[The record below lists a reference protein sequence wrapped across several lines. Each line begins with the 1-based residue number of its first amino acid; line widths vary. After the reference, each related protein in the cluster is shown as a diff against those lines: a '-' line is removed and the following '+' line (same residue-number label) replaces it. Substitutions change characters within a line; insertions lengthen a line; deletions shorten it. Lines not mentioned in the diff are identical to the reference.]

1 MINTPKINT
10 ETSLIKSI
18 RQSAI
23 PLHGA
28 AEDYD
33 PLLQWIGEADFVLL
47 GEASHGTHEFYR
59 ARAVIT
65 QRLIQEK
72 GFTAVAVEADWPDA
86 YRVNRYIRGQSSD
99 SDAIES
105 LSGFH
110 RFPAWMWRNADVLNF
125 IGWLREYN
133 DNQTDTNR
141 KAGFYG
147 IDLYSLHSSI
157 EAVLTYLDRVDPDA
171 ATRARQRYGCF
182 EQYGE
187 EPQEYGYAARFGLTK
202 SCEDEVVRQLLEL
215 QRRAAAYA
223 NLDGR
228 IAADDYFYAEQNA
241 RLVKNAEEYY
251 RIMFGGRISSWN
263 LRDRHMTETL
273 VALSDHLKQQSIQSK
288 IVVWAHNSHLGDAR
302 ATDMGKAGEL
312 NVGQLVRQLYKQS
325 AFLVGFTT
333 HTGTVTAASYWG
345 GSAERKQVSPAL
357 PGSYEFLFHDTGMPR
372 FMLHLRDQGQAS
384 VSLQEPLLER
394 AIGVIYT
401 PQTER
406 ASHYF
411 QAHLPQQFDVV
422 LHFDTTRAVEPLER
436 TVEWEAGEAPE
447 TYPSGF

>member
-1 MINTPKINT
+1 MLDTKKINS
-10 ETSLIKSI
+10 ETSLIKSL
-18 RQSAI
+18 RQSAVQ
-23 PLHGA
+23 LHGA

-99 SDAIES
+99 ADAIES
-105 LSGFH
+105 LGGFR
-110 RFPAWMWRNADVLNF
+110 RFPTWMWRNADVLNF

-133 DNQTDTNR
+133 DAQTDTNR

-171 ATRARQRYGCF
+171 AARARQRYGCF

-202 SCEDEVVRQLLEL
+202 TCEDEVVRQLLEL

-228 IAADDYFYAEQNA
+228 LAADDYFYAEQNA

-251 RIMFGGRISSWN
+251 RTMFGGRISSWN

-273 VALSDHLKQQSIQSK
+273 VALSDHLKQQNNQAK

-312 NVGQLVRQLYKQS
+312 NVGQLVRQLYQKR

-333 HTGTVTAASYWG
+333 HSGTVTAASYWG
-345 GSAERKQVSPAL
+345 GSAERKPVRPAL
-357 PGSYEFLFHDTGMPR
+357 LGSYELLFHETEIPR
-372 FMLHLRDQGQAS
+372 FMLHLRDQNQAS
-384 VSLQEPLLER
+384 AGLQKPLLER
-394 AIGVIYT
+394 AIGVIYA

-411 QAHLPQQFDVV
+411 QAHLPQQFDAV

-447 TYPSGF
+447 TYPSGI